1 MTARHPFHQRG
12 GRGFTLIEV
21 LVAMFIL
28 SGAMLVISFA
38 WSGNFLRMRKVAMY
52 NDAATLLE
60 RKMVELEVKYKEHP
74 ISEIPEEESGDFG
87 SDYPQYRWAVKSKE
101 LKLPDL
107 TPLLVS
113 QEDGADESLISMLK
127 QVSEFLS
134 KAIKEV
140 KVSVFIKSKGK
151 SKEVEFSAT
160 QYLVDY
166 TQGFSIPGGEGTQQ
180 IGGSGAGGTG
190 GGASGQGGQT
200 GGEGAGP

>member
-1 MTARHPFHQRG
+1 MTAKSPLRQ
-12 GRGFTLIEV
+12 RGFTLIEV

-38 WSGNFLRMRKVAMY
+38 WSGNFLRIRKVAMY

-87 SDYPQYRWAVKSKE
+87 SDYPQYRWAVKSKD

-107 TPLLVS
+107 TPLLVN
-113 QEDGADESLISMLK
+113 QENGAEESLISMVK

-151 SKEVEFSAT
+151 EVEFSAT

-166 TQGFSIPGGEGTQQ
+166 TQGFSVPGGDGTQQ
-180 IGGSGAGGTG
+180 IGGGSGSGAGAGSD
-190 GGASGQGGQT
+190 SGQGGQGNS
-200 GGEGAGP
+200 GGGGAGP